1 MDLKNTKRKQ
11 QSNGKQFS
19 KVTLFILYL
28 TAQILCQEAKGVKHV
43 HYNYIKHMHQI
54 SKHC

>member
-1 MDLKNTKRKQ
+1 MGKNFQR
-11 QSNGKQFS
+11 SLYS
-19 KVTLFILYL
+19 SYILIL

-43 HYNYIKHMHQI
+43 RYNYIKYIYQI

>member
-1 MDLKNTKRKQ
+1 MDLKNTERKQ
-11 QSNGKQFS
+11 QSNGKEFS
-19 KVTLFILYL
+19 KVTLFILYP

-43 HYNYIKHMHQI
+43 HYNYIKYMYQI